1 MGDDFWGFNAT
12 KGEFHRNRK
21 ANNAK
26 RNLSFLRN
34 SGIEYE
40 ETTTPNV
47 VMLKNGDRKAF
58 ASLISGYNEPFKV
71 RYEGS
76 SVWYTYNR
84 KKLKELF
91 KPTPNETEQY

>member
-1 MGDDFWGFNAT
+1 MGDDFCGFNAT
-12 KGEFHRNRK
+12 RREFHKNRK
-21 ANNAK
+21 AKNVK

-47 VMLKNGDRKAF
+47 VMLKIEGKKAF
-58 ASLISGYNEPFKV
+58 VSLISGYTEPFKV

-76 SVWYTYNR
+76 AVWYTYNG
-84 KKLKELF
+84 KKFKELL
-91 KPTPNETEQY
+91 KPSQDEQQS

>member
-21 ANNAK
+21 AKNVK

-47 VMLKNGDRKAF
+47 VMIKKEGRKAF
-58 ASLISGYNEPFKV
+58 MSLISGYNEPFKV

-76 SVWYTYNR
+76 AVWHTYNL
-84 KKLKELF
+84 KKFKELF
-91 KPTPNETEQY
+91 NPTPNETEQY